1 MTDEQS
7 PDHGDLKPNSLSWL
21 SWLLRALA
29 TTGMV
34 AGVLVVIFF
43 H

>member
-1 MTDEQS
+1 VTGEQS

-21 SWLLRALA
+21 FRALA
-29 TTGMV
+29 TTAVV